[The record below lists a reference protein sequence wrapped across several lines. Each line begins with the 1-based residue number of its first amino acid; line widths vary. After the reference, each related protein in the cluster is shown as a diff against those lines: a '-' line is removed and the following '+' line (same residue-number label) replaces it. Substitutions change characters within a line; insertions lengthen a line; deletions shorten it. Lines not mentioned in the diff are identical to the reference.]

1 MSIKRY
7 YLTESHQGYLL
18 TLKVKKLAIEEKA
31 YWDDSVYY
39 EMEDSIENDQK
50 ATEWRDRTIEK
61 LCESFNVSCAV
72 ESGINLIPNDFENH
86 KKPYYEQI

>member
-1 MSIKRY
+1 
-7 YLTESHQGYLL
+7 
-18 TLKVKKLAIEEKA
+18 
-31 YWDDSVYY
+31 
-39 EMEDSIENDQK
+39 MEDSIENDQK

-72 ESGINLIPNDFENH
+72 ESGIKLIPNDFENY